1 MRRREAAGRASDA
14 RANGGQGLLLKA
26 RGAAFADLVGKVVQS
41 AGDISAS
48 GKINGE
54 GVACLAAMSGDA
66 NLASTEFTAS
76 INGATSVL
84 TAVGVK

>member
-1 MRRREAAGRASDA
+1 
-14 RANGGQGLLLKA
+14 
-26 RGAAFADLVGKVVQS
+26 
-41 AGDISAS
+41 
-48 GKINGE
+48 
-54 GVACLAAMSGDA
+54 MSGDA